1 MTANESRPGL
11 ETGAATQSRLTT
23 WSQSSGTATNVDKS
37 TRPAC
42 LRCRHPLTLPRSI
55 ARGYGRRCWRRTE
68 QAQLDA
74 RRDGVGRLLARL
86 AARVAVLDGAALL
99 LVTDALQGVLEALDA
114 EGVAA

>member
-55 ARGYGRRCWRRTE
+55 ARADAGR
-68 QAQLDA
+68 
-74 RRDGVGRLLARL
+74 RL
-86 AARVAVLDGAALL
+86 AALARQVARADMDELDRIGR
-99 LVTDALQGVLEALDA
+99 ALDLVGGEA
-114 EGVAA
+114 

>member
-55 ARGYGRRCWRRTE
+55 ARGYGRRCWQRTE

-74 RRDGVGRLLARL
+74 RHDAAGQLLARL
-86 AARVAVLDGAALL
+86 AARVV
-99 LVTDALQGVLEALDA
+99 ELDA
-114 EGVAA
+114 ETTEALTATLLDVLQALDLGVSA